1 MGRKKIQI
9 TRIMDER
16 NRQVSPWGMGGWMS
30 IRVGERRGGEGRKE
44 KHPTP
49 HIALNSEGL
58 LGVWAI
64 CELGD
69 REECARRVQL
79 LLWVE
84 EFFWPIMA
92 GLVLLKLTN
101 QCEGTRSM
109 FPKVDLHKI
118 ICNSQN
124 PFCISLPAVRTASHA
139 KLKAPLTPSPS
150 HHATQF
156 SSLAVEYY
164 WAEGGST

>member
-30 IRVGERRGGEGRKE
+30 MRVEERRGRGGRKE

-49 HIALNSEGL
+49 HIALKNEGL

-69 REECARRVQL
+69 REVCAGIAQL

-84 EFFWPIMA
+84 EFHWLTMA
-92 GLVLLKLTN
+92 SLFQLNLTN
-101 QCEGTRSM
+101 QCEDTRSM
-109 FPKVDLHKI
+109 CLKVDLHKN
-118 ICNSQN
+118 ICNSKN
-124 PFCISLPAVRTASHA
+124 PFCISVPALRAAAYTQ
-139 KLKAPLTPSPS
+139 LKHPS
-150 HHATQF
+150 HTQI
-156 SSLAVEYY
+156 LTTCHLV
-164 WAEGGST
+164 